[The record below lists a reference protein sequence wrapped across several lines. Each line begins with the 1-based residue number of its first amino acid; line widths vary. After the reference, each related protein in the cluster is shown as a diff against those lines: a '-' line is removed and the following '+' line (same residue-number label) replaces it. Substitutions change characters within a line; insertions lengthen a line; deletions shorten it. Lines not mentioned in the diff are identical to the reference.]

1 MVVVVEMLC
10 NWGFLVELV
19 IGKSQEVLFL
29 VVVLEMLGNWAAGK
43 EGRSVCLRGFNTG
56 FPFYFRL
63 HASRW
68 DKITEKWHL
77 ICFYFVIETE
87 QR

>member
-1 MVVVVEMLC
+1 M
-10 NWGFLVELV
+10 
-19 IGKSQEVLFL
+19 

-68 DKITEKWHL
+68 DKITEKWHHF
-77 ICFYFVIETE
+77 FYFVIHPE

>member
-1 MVVVVEMLC
+1 MA
-10 NWGFLVELV
+10 
-19 IGKSQEVLFL
+19 
-29 VVVLEMLGNWAAGK
+29 VLEMLGNWAAGK

-68 DKITEKWHL
+68 DKITENGTL
-77 ICFYFVIETE
+77 FFLFCE
-87 QR
+87 RS

>member
-1 MVVVVEMLC
+1 M
-10 NWGFLVELV
+10 
-19 IGKSQEVLFL
+19 
-29 VVVLEMLGNWAAGK
+29 VVVLEMLGNWARGK

-68 DKITEKWHL
+68 DKITEKWRL